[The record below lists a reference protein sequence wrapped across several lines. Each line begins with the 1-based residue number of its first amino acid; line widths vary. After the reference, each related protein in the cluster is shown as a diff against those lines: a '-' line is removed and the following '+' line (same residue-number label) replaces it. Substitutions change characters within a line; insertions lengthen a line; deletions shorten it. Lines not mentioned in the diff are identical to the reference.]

1 MPPTHSTEEIIEKKA
16 SSPIATSCLVIA
28 VVALIGGMIFQILE
42 IGQYRRPGIETLN
55 KPNPGVE
62 KAKADIDALKRKVK
76 AIVDQP
82 VGEPGEDGAA
92 APGDPEPAPAEPTED
107 GDAAAPPGEPANAAD
122 PPADTDP
129 PEPDATE

>member
-28 VVALIGGMIFQILE
+28 AVALLGGMVFQILE
-42 IGQYRRPGIETLN
+42 TGQYRRPGIETLN
-55 KPNPGVE
+55 SPNPGVE
-62 KAKADIDALKRKVK
+62 KSKADLEIFRKKVK

-82 VGEPGEDGAA
+82 VGEPGDAGAA
-92 APGDPEPAPAEPTED
+92 DPGDTEPTPGEPTED
-107 GDAAAPPGEPANAAD
+107 GDADPGEPADTVDPAAD
-122 PPADTDP
+122 TGT